1 MDAAVKRII
10 GMVFIMVT
18 LTVGLWV
25 VVNDRYTE
33 EPIYSMIDDIEI
45 VVDDVGEDA
54 LNATIRFGMSIENY
68 GKMQLKIYKSIK
80 EENLIQIQAIS

>member
-68 GKMQLKIYKSIK
+68 GKC
-80 EENLIQIQAIS
+80 N

>member
-68 GKMQLKIYKSIK
+68 GIRSLNAQVFKII
-80 EENLIQIQAIS
+80 